1 MNNRLLGLGE
11 QNLDDDLPYTLMT
24 YSNGPGFTNNFEVNN
39 MGTNVTR
46 MNLSTT
52 NFINDREYRYSANG
66 LRDSATVHI
75 SNVFFILFWIL
86 FQKFLGHLKYDK
98 KIRHF

>member
-11 QNLDDDLPYTLMT
+11 QNLDDDLPYTLLT
-24 YSNGPGFTNNFEVNN
+24 YSNGPGFNNNFEVNT

-46 MNLSTT
+46 MNLSAT

-66 LRDSATVHI
+66 LRDSSTVH
-75 SNVFFILFWIL
+75 
-86 FQKFLGHLKYDK
+86 KFRPELGYNDP
-98 KIRHF
+98 IF

>member
-11 QNLDDDLPYTLMT
+11 QNLDDDLPYTLLT
-24 YSNGPGFTNNFEVNN
+24 YSNGPGFNNNFEVNT

-66 LRDSATVHI
+66 LRDSSTV
-75 SNVFFILFWIL
+75 LT
-86 FQKFLGHLKYDK
+86 LKPEVGYYDP
-98 KIRHF
+98 IF

>member
-24 YSNGPGFTNNFEVNN
+24 YSNGPGFNNNFEVNT

-46 MNLSTT
+46 MNLSST

-66 LRDSATVHI
+66 LRDSSTVHTLKPEVVI
-75 SNVFFILFWIL
+75 TTPSF
-86 FQKFLGHLKYDK
+86 KFL
-98 KIRHF
+98 RTS

>member
-24 YSNGPGFTNNFEVNN
+24 YSNGPGFNNNFEVNTI
-39 MGTNVTR
+39 GTNVTR

-66 LRDSATVHI
+66 LRDSSTV
-75 SNVFFILFWIL
+75 LT
-86 FQKFLGHLKYDK
+86 LKPEVGYNDP
-98 KIRHF
+98 IF

>member
-52 NFINDREYRYSANG
+52 NFVIDREYRYSANG

-75 SNVFFILFWIL
+75 SDVFFIPFWKYVLKIL
-86 FQKFLGHLKYDK
+86 
-98 KIRHF
+98 RPA